1 MAVLTF
7 KTADL
12 LPIVKHA
19 LEGTGHSMGYEGGAP
34 CPALFIVKDEGAY
47 LMSNAKRTEEEV
59 KASVGLLYA
68 KGYDPNKMDL
78 AELYDKSHDNLGG
91 DDFAE
96 TFPIDQKWVENC
108 HKFKVFKVKITS
120 RLINVT
126 FSMK

>member
-7 KTADL
+7 KTEDL

-19 LEGTGHSMGYEGGAP
+19 LEGTEHSMGYEGGEP
-34 CPALFIVKDEGAY
+34 RPALFIVKDEGAY

-59 KASVGLLYA
+59 KAYKGILYA

-78 AELYDKSHDNLGG
+78 GELWDKCHANLGG

-96 TFPIDQKWVENC
+96 TFPIDQVWLENC
-108 HKFKVFKVKITS
+108 KKYKVFKIRVTPNRIS
-120 RLINVT
+120 VT